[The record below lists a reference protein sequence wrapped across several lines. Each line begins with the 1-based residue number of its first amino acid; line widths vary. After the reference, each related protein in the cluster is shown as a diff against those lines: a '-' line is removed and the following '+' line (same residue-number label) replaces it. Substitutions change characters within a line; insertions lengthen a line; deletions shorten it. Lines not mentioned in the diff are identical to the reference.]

1 MTTAADHEDAGLET
15 EAAIEETDS
24 NYLDMTDEEILK
36 MGNPPASELEAQ
48 APGGASGDDPDAGAD
63 GEAAKADD
71 EQDEEIEKPVDDA
84 AGKKADTPAA
94 ADPLEKG
101 SAAGDDAKDPT
112 GKDTKVGDGD
122 KGDAP
127 TPINY
132 ESEYKKLL
140 APFRANGKDMQ
151 VESVDDAIQLMK
163 MGANYNKKMA
173 GMKPG
178 LKVLKLLENNNLLD
192 EDRLSFLID
201 LDKKKP
207 EAITQLLKDSKIDPL
222 DLNVQDES
230 NYKPTKYAVSDSQIA
245 LDETLDEL
253 KESPR
258 FDTLMTVV
266 GTQWDAKSKQVVASN
281 PQLLKVIDDHMASG
295 VYDLISTEVEKRRML
310 GSLSGSSDLE
320 SYKAVG
326 DELNAAGKFAHLFQP
341 EQQQAGKVVVT
352 GTPQTKAAAPGA
364 ADKRKE
370 VSPTRTGT
378 TQAKDPDFNPLN
390 MSDEEFTKQLQSKF
404 L

>member
-1 MTTAADHEDAGLET
+1 MTTAADHEDDGLET
-15 EAAIEETDS
+15 GAATEETDS
-24 NYLDMTDEEILK
+24 NYLDMTDEDILK
-36 MGNPPASELEAQ
+36 MGNPPASEPEAQ

-71 EQDEEIEKPVDDA
+71 EQDEEIVKPADNA

-101 SAAGDDAKDPT
+101 SAAGDDAKE
-112 GKDTKVGDGD
+112 GDGE

-230 NYKPTKYAVSDSQIA
+230 NYKPTKYAVTDSQIA

-310 GSLSGSSDLE
+310 GSLSGSSELE
-320 SYKAVG
+320 AYKAVG

-341 EQQQAGKVVVT
+341 GQQQAGKVVVT

-378 TQAKDPDFNPLN
+378 TQARDPDFNPLN
-390 MSDEEFTKQLQSKF
+390 IPDEEFTKQLQSKF